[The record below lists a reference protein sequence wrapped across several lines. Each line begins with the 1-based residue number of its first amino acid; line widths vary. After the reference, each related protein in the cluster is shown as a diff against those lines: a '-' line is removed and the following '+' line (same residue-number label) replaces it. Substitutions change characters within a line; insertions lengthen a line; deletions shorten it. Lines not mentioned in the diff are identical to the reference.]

1 MPPIGNLCVAVSQQ
15 GIAYSHPHVVRGGPL
30 PCAVVCLGLCFCYY
44 MMRLLGDIP
53 LHRLHR
59 VVVCV
64 GRGEELPPSAH
75 SPRAGAD
82 GGNSGGLWG
91 AADVRPLPLLWGA
104 GEPCLLAADAKP
116 HVESSRHKSVFF
128 FYWNVDFLLSPL

>member
-1 MPPIGNLCVAVSQQ
+1 MLLLLYDAPSWRHPPYIGSIESSFVLGEVKS
-15 GIAYSHPHVVRGGPL
+15 SH
-30 PCAVVCLGLCFCYY
+30 
-44 MMRLLGDIP
+44 RLLIP
-53 LHRLHR
+53 RGQGPT
-59 VVVCV
+59 V
-64 GRGEELPPSAH
+64 GTQ
-75 SPRAGAD
+75 
-82 GGNSGGLWG
+82 GGLWG